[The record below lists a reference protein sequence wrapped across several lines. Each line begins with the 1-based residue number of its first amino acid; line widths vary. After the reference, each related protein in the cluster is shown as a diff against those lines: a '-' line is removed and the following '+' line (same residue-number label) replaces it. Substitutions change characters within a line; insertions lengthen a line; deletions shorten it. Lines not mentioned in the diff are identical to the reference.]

1 MQIGAFAWFK
11 ENNLVIWKGLLRMA
25 ERTQATGSGVAFPCV
40 RHREHNEN
48 AAECDGRGQVGRN
61 GDGLNIESI

>member
-48 AAECDGRGQVGRN
+48 AAECDGR
-61 GDGLNIESI
+61 